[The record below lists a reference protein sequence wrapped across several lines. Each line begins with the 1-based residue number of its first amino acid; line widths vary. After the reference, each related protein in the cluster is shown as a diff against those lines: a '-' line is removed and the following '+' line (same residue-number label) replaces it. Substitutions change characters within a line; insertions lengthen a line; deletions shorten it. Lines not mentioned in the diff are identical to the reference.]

1 MNSPFFTDNSD
12 FQMWGTQHFVVLL
25 TTLIFG
31 ILLINYALRRLKPEQ
46 QYRLG
51 LNLSFFIA
59 FVEVAW
65 MLVRLYLGVFD
76 AAEDLPFVIC
86 HFMALILPILMFTLH
101 RGVYEVLYFWILS
114 GTLQAILTPHLI
126 NGFPHYTFW
135 MFWIVHCG
143 LVVMI
148 LYATIVYKMRPT
160 FKSIGKAFA
169 VLQVYIVLSFLIN
182 YLLGANYNYVCQK
195 PPTASLLDYLGSWP
209 WYVIGGD
216 LVVLL
221 LFILVYLPFGIMDKW
236 KLVMGSEVTE
246 AS

>member
-1 MNSPFFTDNSD
+1 MH
-12 FQMWGTQHFVVLL
+12 QK
-25 TTLIFG
+25 
-31 ILLINYALRRLKPEQ
+31 RLKPEQ

-51 LNLSFFIA
+51 LNLSLFIA

-65 MLVRLYLGVFD
+65 MLIRLYLGVFD
-76 AAEDLPFVIC
+76 TAEDLPFVIC
-86 HFMALILPILMFTLH
+86 HFMALMLPVLMFTLH
-101 RGVYEVLYFWILS
+101 RGIYEVLYFWILS
-114 GTLQAILTPHLI
+114 GTLQAILTPHLT

-169 VLQVYIVLSFLIN
+169 VLQIYILLSFLIN
-182 YLLGANYNYVCQK
+182 YLLDANYNYVCQK
-195 PPTASLLDYLGSWP
+195 PPTASLLDHLGDWP

-221 LFILVYLPFGIMDKW
+221 LFLIAYLPFRIMDQW
-236 KLVMGSEVTE
+236 NLRTRNQGRGVRGEVL
-246 AS
+246 